1 MTLIYALIPYTLSKC
16 EIIYT
21 YKFIIYLHVCQ
32 PHFCQK
38 KFKKYI
44 IFKEKNIKFFFLIS
58 TFLSEI
64 SETFKKLLEISRLGN
79 E

>member
-44 IFKEKNIKFFFLIS
+44 IFKEKNIKFFFSNIY
-58 TFLSEI
+58 FFVRNI
-64 SETFKKLLEISRLGN
+64 RDIQKIIRNF
-79 E
+79 

>member
-1 MTLIYALIPYTLSKC
+1 MFVNHIFVKKNLKNILFSK
-16 EIIYT
+16 
-21 YKFIIYLHVCQ
+21 K
-32 PHFCQK
+32 
-38 KFKKYI
+38 KKY
-44 IFKEKNIKFFFLIS
+44 NFFFLTS